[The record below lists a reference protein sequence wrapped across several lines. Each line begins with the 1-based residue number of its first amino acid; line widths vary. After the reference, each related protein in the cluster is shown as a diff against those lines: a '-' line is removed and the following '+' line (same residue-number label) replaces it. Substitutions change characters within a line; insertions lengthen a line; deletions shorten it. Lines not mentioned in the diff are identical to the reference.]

1 MFNLPI
7 SWPDSQKCLECEH
20 SIPLQMIYHEDIVHP
35 AIVCGKDYTS
45 RTFSNSCPH
54 YEEIKELSNE
64 EFNKLADN

>member
-1 MFNLPI
+1 
-7 SWPDSQKCLECEH
+7 
-20 SIPLQMIYHEDIVHP
+20 MIYHEDIVHP